1 MSKLQLG
8 FITSVNERVAPLFEG
23 RVKVE
28 GLELVA
34 TKSDPSET
42 FWRQL
47 RFQEFEI
54 SEMSL
59 SSYLIARSK
68 GMDMMAIPAFPARRF
83 MQNQLYYHVES
94 GIETASDLV
103 GKRLA
108 VGEYQQTAS
117 LWVRGTLEHDFGV
130 SQYKVHWF
138 MERSDELSHGGAT
151 GFNPPPGISFQK
163 IPADRSMA
171 SMLVN
176 REIDAA
182 PVSRAFG
189 SASNMIDRSTQIRAR
204 DGDWSKV
211 KLLFPDR
218 IAEGKRFFD
227 KHGFIPAN
235 HTYVIRG
242 DVYRKHPWIAINLYQ
257 AFLAAKS
264 IGEKEAAERLP
275 NGLVFGADYLAKTK
289 ELFGPDPFPYG
300 IAANRPMLE
309 TLIAYSHEQ
318 GLTPEKQKIEDL
330 FAESTLDL

>member
-1 MSKLQLG
+1 MGKLKLG
-8 FITSVNERVAPLFEG
+8 FITSVNERTAPLVDG
-23 RVKVE
+23 RIAVE
-28 GLELVA
+28 GLELVP
-34 TKSDPSET
+34 TRSDPSET

-59 SSYLIARSK
+59 SSYLIARAH

-94 GIETASDLV
+94 GIRTAADLV

-108 VGEYQQTAS
+108 VGEYQQTAA

-138 MERSDELSHGGAT
+138 MERSEELSHGGAT
-151 GFNPPPGISFQK
+151 QFTPPEGISFQR
-163 IPADRSMA
+163 IPSDRSMA

-189 SASNMIDRSTQIRAR
+189 SASNMIDRSTQIRAKE
-204 DGDWSKV
+204 GDWSKV

-235 HTYVIRG
+235 HTYVMRG
-242 DVYRKHPWIAINLYQ
+242 DVYRKYPWVAINLYQ

-264 IGEKEAAERLP
+264 MGEKEAYEKLP
-275 NGLVFGADYLAKTK
+275 NGLVFGADYLAKTR

-300 IAANRPMLE
+300 IKPNRHMLE
-309 TLIAYSHEQ
+309 ELISYSHEQ
-318 GLTPEKQKIEDL
+318 GLIPEKPKLEDL